1 MKIFA
6 ATLVFYILLLSV
18 IPVLS
23 SFKVTG
29 KKEQCQKT
37 CCHLSKPCEKK
48 SDNKKDKGCPQ
59 GQCSPFFGCTKMQI
73 VIPTFA
79 ALTSKQIVL
88 DEGNSFFV
96 QSYVSTSLASV
107 WHPPKVV

>member
-6 ATLVFYILLLSV
+6 ATLGFYILLLSV

-23 SFKVTG
+23 NFKVTG

-37 CCHLSKPCEKK
+37 CCHLTKSCEKK

-73 VIPTFA
+73 VVPTFA
-79 ALTSKQIVL
+79 ALISKQIVL
-88 DEGNSFFV
+88 GERISFFV
-96 QSYVSTSLASV
+96 QSYVTTSLSSV
-107 WHPPKVV
+107 WHPPQVV